1 MFIVVCTWPTSTLG
15 APGVR
20 WCARSTVRRNA
31 TRRDTW
37 SVLLVPPILHT
48 TQKKVKGRPRD
59 SVVAVES
66 LLALFRRVGVGTYS
80 QSSSGDRNVVAL
92 ILPFSTKQVYEESP
106 IVVVTVRSSCCR
118 TFYSQRPAQRRGEVV
133 AFEVPTNEEGSLL
146 PPVSLAAFLG

>member
-1 MFIVVCTWPTSTLG
+1 MVCQIDRPTK
-15 APGVR
+15 
-20 WCARSTVRRNA
+20 RNA
-31 TRRDTW
+31 PRHLECAINAT
-37 SVLLVPPILHT
+37 HT

-59 SVVAVES
+59 SVVAVELS

-106 IVVVTVRSSCCR
+106 IVVVTVSSSCCR
-118 TFYSQRPAQRRGEVV
+118 TFYSQRPAHRRGEVV
-133 AFEVPTNEEGSLL
+133 AFEVPTNEEGALL